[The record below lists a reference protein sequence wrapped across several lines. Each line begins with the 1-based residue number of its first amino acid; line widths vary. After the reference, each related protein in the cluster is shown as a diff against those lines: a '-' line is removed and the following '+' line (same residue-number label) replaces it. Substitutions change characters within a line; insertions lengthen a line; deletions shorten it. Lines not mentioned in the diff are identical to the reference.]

1 MQSVQLADATD
12 EQVMVERSALH
23 QVVDESLEQ
32 NVMRERDVM
41 MKPGLEFHL
50 EPTVEKSLGCIWTKD
65 L

>member
-50 EPTVEKSLGCIWTKD
+50 EPTVEKV
-65 L
+65 